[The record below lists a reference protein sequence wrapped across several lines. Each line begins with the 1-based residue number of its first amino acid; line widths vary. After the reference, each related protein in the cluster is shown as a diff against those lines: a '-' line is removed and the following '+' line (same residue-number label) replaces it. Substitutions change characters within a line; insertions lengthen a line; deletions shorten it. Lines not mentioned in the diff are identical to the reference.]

1 MWIPNHARLA
11 PLSRL
16 SAWFS
21 RSAAD
26 PSTLVNAAPLCFT
39 LGGEHH
45 VHTRD
50 AIRLGQVSG
59 ARQASLRARAFD
71 PLLILW
77 IALAAVLLFLVVNPL
92 FRLVQTSLED
102 PDTGAFT
109 LMNYVAAYSK
119 PRYLIAMWN
128 SIRLGASVT
137 CLCLLFAVP
146 IAWAVSRT
154 NMPAKGLV
162 RTLVLG
168 AFITPPYLGA
178 IGWILLAGPNSGW
191 LNRIWMGLTG
201 ASHGLFDI
209 YTFSGLTFI
218 IGIYSFPY
226 IFIFTAAALE
236 VVSSEMEDAANIL
249 GAGLIRTTLRITL
262 PLVMPAILGGAII
275 TFLEAIAL
283 FGSPALIAIPARFN
297 VVTTQLLQFFSQP
310 IRAEVAAAYAVPLL
324 LITVALFVVQRK
336 LISRRGF
343 VSLTGKGGERRL
355 MDLGRWRFAILG
367 YSLFVLS
374 LSVLLP
380 YIVLMQA
387 ALAKAWGRG
396 FAWDNLTLNNFAYIL
411 FQHETAGQS
420 VINSFTY
427 AAAAAFISI
436 TLGLSIAYIVS
447 RRLLPYAGVLS
458 FVAMAPFVV
467 PGIVLA
473 IAFYAAYAPPPFSL
487 YGTAT
492 ILILAFATRFLPI
505 GYANADAAIRA
516 INPEMEEAVRILGGG
531 RLLAIRKVMA
541 PLMKR
546 GLVGAWLLVFI
557 PATRELSTAMFLYGP
572 KTRTMSVM
580 LMDMSEEGNFEHLAA
595 LGFLLLLATLAIV
608 GIASA
613 LLGRDFMLRRERQ

>member
-1 MWIPNHARLA
+1 MKA
-11 PLSRL
+11 
-16 SAWFS
+16 
-21 RSAAD
+21 
-26 PSTLVNAAPLCFT
+26 
-39 LGGEHH
+39 G
-45 VHTRD
+45 
-50 AIRLGQVSG
+50 
-59 ARQASLRARAFD
+59 SLRARSFD
-71 PLLILW
+71 PLIFLW
-77 IALAAVLLFLVVNPL
+77 IILAAILLFLVINPL
-92 FRLVQTSLED
+92 FRLVQTSLQDAE
-102 PDTGAFT
+102 TGDFT
-109 LMNYVAAYSK
+109 LLNYVAAYSR
-119 PRYLIAMWN
+119 PRYVMAMWN
-128 SIRLGASVT
+128 SIRLGVCVT
-137 CLCLLFAVP
+137 GLCLVFAVP

-154 NMPAKGLV
+154 DMPGKGTIRL
-162 RTLVLG
+162 LVLG

-178 IGWILLAGPNSGW
+178 IAWILLAGPNSGW
-191 LNRIWMGLTG
+191 LNRIWTGLTG
-201 ASHGLFDI
+201 AAQGPLDI
-209 YTFSGLTFI
+209 YSFPGLTFI
-218 IGIYSFPY
+218 IAIYSFPY
-226 IFIFTAAALE
+226 IFIFTSAALE

-249 GAGLIRTTLRITL
+249 GAGVITTTLKITL
-262 PLVMPAILGGAII
+262 PLVLPAILGGAII

-324 LITVALFVVQRK
+324 LITVVLFVIQRR

-343 VSLTGKGGERRL
+343 VAMTGKGGERRL
-355 MDLGRWRFAILG
+355 MQLGPWRFVMLG
-367 YSLFVLS
+367 YALFVLS
-374 LSVLLP
+374 LAVLLP

-387 ALAKAWGRG
+387 ALSIAWGRG
-396 FAWDNLTLNNFAYIL
+396 FGGDNFTFNNFHYIL
-411 FQHETAGQS
+411 FQHETAARS
-420 VINSFTY
+420 VVNSFTY
-427 AAAAAFISI
+427 AAAAAFIAI

-447 RRLLPYAGVLS
+447 RRLLPYAGILS
-458 FVAMAPFVV
+458 FIAMAPFVV

-608 GIASA
+608 GLASA
-613 LLGRDFMLRRERQ
+613 ALGRDFMLRRDRQ

>member
-1 MWIPNHARLA
+1 M
-11 PLSRL
+11 
-16 SAWFS
+16 
-21 RSAAD
+21 
-26 PSTLVNAAPLCFT
+26 
-39 LGGEHH
+39 
-45 VHTRD
+45 
-50 AIRLGQVSG
+50 SG
-59 ARQASLRARAFD
+59 ARQTSLRSRAFD

-77 IALAAVLLFLVVNPL
+77 VLLAAVLVFLVVNPL
-92 FRLVQTSLED
+92 YQLVRTSLED
-102 PDTGAFT
+102 ADTGAFT
-109 LMNYVAAYSK
+109 LSNYAAAYSR
-119 PRYLIAMWN
+119 PRYLTAMWN
-128 SIRLGASVT
+128 SIRLGFSVT
-137 CLCLLFAVP
+137 CLCLAFAVP
-146 IAWAVSRT
+146 IAWAISRT

-191 LNRIWMGLTG
+191 LNRIWVGITG
-201 ASHGLFDI
+201 ASHGPLDI

-218 IGIYSFPY
+218 ISIYSFPY
-226 IFIFTAAALE
+226 IFIFTSAALD

-249 GAGLIRTTLRITL
+249 GAGIIRTTLRVTL

-324 LITVALFVVQRK
+324 LITVALFGVQRW
-336 LISRRGF
+336 LVRRRGF
-343 VSLTGKGGERRL
+343 VAMTGKGGERRI
-355 MDLGRWRFAILG
+355 MDLGPWRFVMLG
-367 YSLFVLS
+367 YSLFVLC
-374 LSVLLP
+374 LAVLLP

-396 FAWDNLTLNNFAYIL
+396 FGWDNLTLKNFNYIL
-411 FQHETAGQS
+411 FQHETAAQS
-420 VINSFTY
+420 VVNSFTY
-427 AAAAAFISI
+427 AAAAAFIAI
-436 TLGLSIAYIVS
+436 TLGLAIAYIVS
-447 RRLLPYAGVLS
+447 RKLLPYAGILS

-473 IAFYAAYAPPPFSL
+473 IAFYSAYAPPPLAL

-492 ILILAFATRFLPI
+492 ILILAFSTRFLPI

-531 RLLAIRKVMA
+531 RLLALRKVMA

-546 GLVGAWLLVFI
+546 SLVGAWLLVFI

-595 LGFLLLLATLAIV
+595 LGFLLLIATLAIV